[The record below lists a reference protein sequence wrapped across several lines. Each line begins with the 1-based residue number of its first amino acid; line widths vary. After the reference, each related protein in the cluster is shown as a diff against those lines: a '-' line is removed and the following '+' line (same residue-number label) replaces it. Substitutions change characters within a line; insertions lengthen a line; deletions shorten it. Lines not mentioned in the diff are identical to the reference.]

1 MKAALAS
8 GYGPPEVVSIAERPV
23 PPLRSGQELVGVLAA
38 AVTVGDARIRA
49 ARAPAGLNLL
59 MRLAFGLFRPRRP
72 VLGMFFAGRMAGAG
86 NIHNDGDRVMGV
98 TGMAMGAHAEV
109 VAVDEKRLV
118 PVPAGLSD
126 AEAAALMFG
135 GLTAADFLI
144 DKAAL
149 RRGERVL
156 INGASGEVGL
166 AACQIA
172 RHLGAEVMAICS
184 APNHDFVRAFGANRT
199 HDYREGLPVGTWDV
213 VMDIAGTLPFA
224 KARALI
230 APGGRFLPVT
240 ASLPQMI
247 GGALRSQR
255 AGIRITGTTTADGP
269 EALRRL
275 IELYEAGAIRPV
287 IGASFPFS
295 EIRAAHALADSGHKR
310 GSVIVRMDQATET
323 AMAAK

>member
-8 GYGPPEVVSIAERPV
+8 SYGPPEVVTLAEHPV
-23 PPLRSGQELVGVLAA
+23 PPLRSGQVYVEVMAA

-49 ARAPAGLNLL
+49 ARAPAGLGLL
-59 MRLAFGLFRPRRP
+59 MRLAFGIFRPRRP

-86 NIHNDGDRVMGV
+86 NVYYDGDWVMGV
-98 TGMAMGAHAEV
+98 TGMTMGAHAEV

-118 PVPAGLSD
+118 PVPLGLLND

-149 RRGERVL
+149 RKGERVL

-172 RHLGAEVMAICS
+172 RHLGAEVTAICS
-184 APNHDFVRAFGANRT
+184 TPNHEFVQGFGASRV
-199 HDYREGLPVGTWDV
+199 HDYREGLPTGTWDV

-224 KARALI
+224 KAKALM
-230 APGGRFLPVT
+230 APGGRLLPVT
-240 ASLPQMI
+240 ASLAQMI
-247 GGALRSQR
+247 GGALRPQR
-255 AGIRITGTTTADGP
+255 AGIRITATTTSDGP
-269 EALRRL
+269 KALRRL
-275 IELYEAGAIRPV
+275 IGLYEAGAIRPV
-287 IGASFPFS
+287 VGASFPFS
-295 EIRAAHALADSGHKR
+295 KIRAAHALADSGHKR
-310 GSVIVRMDQATET
+310 GSVIVRFD
-323 AMAAK
+323 